1 MYLYG
6 VWSEYRISKPMSE
19 SKQETKE
26 ETKETRETRSE
37 DELNREAYADIIKYL
52 MTNPETG
59 EEWSYAESRM
69 RYG

>member
-1 MYLYG
+1 
-6 VWSEYRISKPMSE
+6 MSE

-26 ETKETRETRSE
+26 ETKQETIETRPTRSE
-37 DELNREAYADIIKYL
+37 AELNREAYDNIMKFL
-52 MTNPETG
+52 MTNPDTG

>member
-1 MYLYG
+1 MY
-6 VWSEYRISKPMSE
+6 EHNTRICKPMSE

-26 ETKETRETRSE
+26 HTKETRETRSE
-37 DELNREAYADIIKYL
+37 AELNKEAYEEILKYL
-52 MTNPETG
+52 MTNPDTG

>member
-1 MYLYG
+1 
-6 VWSEYRISKPMSE
+6 MSE

-26 ETKETRETRSE
+26 HTKETRETRSE
-37 DELNREAYADIIKYL
+37 AELNKEAYEEILKYL
-52 MTNPETG
+52 MTNPDTG

>member
-1 MYLYG
+1 
-6 VWSEYRISKPMSE
+6 MSE

-26 ETKETRETRSE
+26 ETKEETRPTRSE
-37 DELNREAYADIIKYL
+37 ASLDRDRDAAIIDYL

-59 EEWSYAESRM
+59 ERWSYAESRE

>member
-1 MYLYG
+1 
-6 VWSEYRISKPMSE
+6 MSE

-26 ETKETRETRSE
+26 ETKEETRPTRSE
-37 DELNREAYADIIKYL
+37 AELNREAYADILKYL